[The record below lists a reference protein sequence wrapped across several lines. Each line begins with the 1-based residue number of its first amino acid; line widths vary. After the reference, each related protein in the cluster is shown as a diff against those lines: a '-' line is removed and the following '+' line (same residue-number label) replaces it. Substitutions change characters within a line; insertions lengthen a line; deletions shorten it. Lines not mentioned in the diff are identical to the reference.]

1 MPQGKTK
8 KAGDVLDH
16 LQASNIFKDMHA
28 GRCTLQIV
36 IRALR
41 WTLIITNMVGHK
53 QGKIEK
59 TGASALF
66 LYIKSNKHRCVGV
79 PTNNI
84 KFKSIENGRLE
95 MGYFL
100 ELN

>member
-1 MPQGKTK
+1 
-8 KAGDVLDH
+8 
-16 LQASNIFKDMHA
+16 
-28 GRCTLQIV
+28 
-36 IRALR
+36 
-41 WTLIITNMVGHK
+41 VGHK

-59 TGASALF
+59 TGASPLF